1 MAGILNSKE
10 RMIDFIITP
19 QGRRQIADGRM
30 KVEFASVTDRHTF
43 YTSSNI
49 DKVAE
54 DASQRVFFET
64 YSSPSDMIFPE
75 VDGTSEAGNVQPFR
89 AGNLSIDGKIFASG
103 TFNTGSVKFRDVLT
117 GSKIVDKAEELSIGL
132 LKHFEGLQLLG
143 SEDSFSNSS
152 GFALSAQTGSFVIT
166 DQDVIMNSG
175 RGIYL
180 KDIMPEISMLNSLN
194 DRPQLRPSPQ
204 DGKVDLDNIPSL
216 HTDPRFSH
224 LPNYRYL
231 PPRNLPLPLQLPDD
245 PDLILGRY
253 PNLSSGNDMYADIH
267 PTGSLATR
275 QNFLLEFEDTSRDN
289 NLACQV
295 LEFSSNGVEK
305 LSIVDYGIVP
315 DPEDETVFR
324 HIFFLGKMLKDGTG
338 SHTFINIFTIAFEE

>member
-75 VDGTSEAGNVQPFR
+75 VDGTSESGNVQPFR
-89 AGNLSIDGKIFASG
+89 AGNLSIDGKTFASG
-103 TFNTGSVKFRDVLT
+103 TFNTGAVKFRDVLS

-143 SEDSFSNSS
+143 TEDVFSNSS
-152 GFALSAQTGSFVIT
+152 DFKLSAQTGSFVIT
-166 DQDVIMNSG
+166 DQDVLANNG
-175 RGIYL
+175 RGVYL
-180 KDIMPEISMLNSLN
+180 KDISPSLPPLVDTYPPMPAAST
-194 DRPQLRPSPQ
+194 Q
-204 DGKVDLDNIPSL
+204 DGRVDLDTIPSL
-216 HTDPRFSH
+216 HTDPRFAH

-231 PPRNLPLPLQLPDD
+231 PPVNLPLPLQTPGD
-245 PDLILGRY
+245 
-253 PNLSSGNDMYADIH
+253 SS
-267 PTGSLATR
+267 
-275 QNFLLEFEDTSRDN
+275 
-289 NLACQV
+289 
-295 LEFSSNGVEK
+295 
-305 LSIVDYGIVP
+305 
-315 DPEDETVFR
+315 
-324 HIFFLGKMLKDGTG
+324 
-338 SHTFINIFTIAFEE
+338 

>member
-75 VDGTSEAGNVQPFR
+75 VDGTSESGNVQPFR

-103 TFNTGSVKFRDVLT
+103 TFNTGSVKFRDVLS

-143 SEDSFSNSS
+143 TEDVFSNSS
-152 GFALSAQTGSFVIT
+152 DFKLSAQTGSFVIT
-166 DQDVIMNSG
+166 DQDIIANNG
-175 RGIYL
+175 RGVYL
-180 KDIMPEISMLNSLN
+180 KDISPVLPQIVGVYPPIMPV
-194 DRPQLRPSPQ
+194 PQ
-204 DGKVDLDNIPSL
+204 DGLVDLDTIPSL

-231 PPRNLPLPLQLPDD
+231 PPVNLPLPLQAPGEESLVLGQY
-245 PDLILGRY
+245 PDLA
-253 PNLSSGNDMYADIH
+253 SGNDIYADIH

-275 QNFLLEFEDTSRDN
+275 QNVLIEFEDTSRDN
-289 NLACQV
+289 NIAAQM
-295 LEFSSNGVEK
+295 LEFSVDGVEK

-315 DPEDETVFR
+315 DPEDETVYR
-324 HIFFLGKMLKDGTG
+324 HIYFLGKLLKDGTG
-338 SHTFINIFTIAFEE
+338 SHTFINIFTLAFEE